1 MKKVKNTLFIFL
13 ALFTAF
19 TAVISLTGCFNKT
32 RSNKIRV
39 CETARSIFYAPLY
52 VAVNNGYFAEEGLD
66 VEVTTVQGSDLVM
79 TTVISGDA
87 EIGLMGPETTV
98 YCQINGQKDYPII
111 FAQLTKRDGSF
122 LVAKEPDDNFT
133 WDKLRGKHVLAGRA
147 GGVPAMT
154 MEYVVN
160 KAGLKTTDLNF
171 NTDVAF
177 GMMASV
183 FEADPS
189 VDYTTMFEPTA
200 SEYQSLGKGYIV
212 ASVGEASGEVPYT
225 AFSAAKSYVEE
236 NRDYIEAFIRAI
248 IKGYDFICNS
258 DAKDVAQSLKPHF
271 MGIELDMIEAS
282 VISYRNI
289 DAWAESPVMKKEAFE
304 TLKTIMKNAGFLSKD
319 VAFEDIVDNSY
330 AQKVMQEL
338 GRTA

>member
-1 MKKVKNTLFIFL
+1 MKKLRTIAATLLVLI
-13 ALFTAF
+13 TAF
-19 TAVISLTGCFNKT
+19 TVTFGFTGCFDGQ

-52 VAVNNGYFAEEGLD
+52 VAVNNGYFEEEGLD

-79 TTVISGDA
+79 TTVISGGA

-98 YCQINGQKDYPII
+98 YCRVNGQKDYPVI

-122 LVAKEPDDNFT
+122 LVAKQPDDNFT
-133 WDKLRGKHVLAGRA
+133 WEKLRGKHVLAGRA

-154 MEYVVN
+154 MQYIVN
-160 KAGLKTTDLNF
+160 KAGMQTDEMNF

-183 FEADPS
+183 FDSDPS

-200 SEYQSLGKGYIV
+200 SEYVAAGKGYIV

-225 AFSAAKSYVEE
+225 AFSASKSYVEE
-236 NRDYIEAFIRAI
+236 NADYIEAFIRAI
-248 IKGYDFICNS
+248 IKGYDFIIAS
-258 DAKDVAQSLKPHF
+258 DAAEVAKSLQPHF
-271 MGIELDMIEAS
+271 MGIDLDMIEAS
-282 VISYRNI
+282 VISYREI

-304 TLKTIMKNAGFLSKD
+304 TLKAIMKNAGFLSRD

-330 AQKVMQEL
+330 AIKVTEEL
-338 GRTA
+338 KR